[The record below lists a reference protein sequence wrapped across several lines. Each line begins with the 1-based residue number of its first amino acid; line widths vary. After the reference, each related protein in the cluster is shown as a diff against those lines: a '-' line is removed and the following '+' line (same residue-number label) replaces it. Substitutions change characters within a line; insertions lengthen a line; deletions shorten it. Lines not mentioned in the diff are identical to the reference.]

1 MLVCTQ
7 QLSRFLFETTNSQ
20 SMRKRDIQGL
30 VDRIL
35 PQCPSQAALQSAIRS
50 LVREA
55 NRQSRLDAQRD
66 PLSKLPMA

>member
-1 MLVCTQ
+1 
-7 QLSRFLFETTNSQ
+7 
-20 SMRKRDIQGL
+20 MRKRDIQGL

-35 PQCPSQAALQSAIRS
+35 PQCPSQAALQSAIRG

-66 PLSKLPMA
+66 LLSKIPQA